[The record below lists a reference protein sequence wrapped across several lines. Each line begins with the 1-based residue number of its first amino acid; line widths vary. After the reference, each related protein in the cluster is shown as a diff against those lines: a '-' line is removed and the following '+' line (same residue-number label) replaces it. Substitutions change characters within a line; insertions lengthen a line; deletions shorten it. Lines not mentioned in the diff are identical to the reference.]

1 MVTTDRVNTGI
12 GARDN
17 IRSVEVASSHRK
29 AYELYAYVV
38 RMVYSVP
45 QVGYIKVG
53 SP

>member
-12 GARDN
+12 GDGNN
-17 IRSVEVASSHRK
+17 IRSVEVSSSHRK
-29 AYELYAYVV
+29 AYKLYAYVV
-38 RMVYSVP
+38 RMIYSAP